1 MTLFSNFKT
10 SFSSASARLIVA
22 AILLV
27 TGCLIGVWDYAH
39 QEVQDL
45 VYDDSTHMAELDADS
60 DAASCLANLPVEETL
75 DINRGDT
82 FESVLRRSGVEKNQV
97 FAVIK
102 AIKVAFN
109 PKDLRTDHKLFAT
122 FKSQDNK
129 DLIKLIL
136 KLSMESE
143 VVVDLDDEGIFKAQ
157 LISKDL
163 EHSYRHAEG
172 TIQSSLYAD
181 AVKQG
186 AHPKIIHNMIQAF
199 SYDVDFQRGFRE
211 GDKFAMLFDYYKD
224 PDSLAE
230 KPGDVIYAKL
240 HLKGQD
246 ISIYRHKHANGVIQY
261 YNEKGEAV
269 KKGLLMTPVDGAR
282 ISSTFGRRKHPVLGY
297 SKMHKGVDFAAPRG
311 TPIMAAGAGKILKIG
326 RLGSYGNY
334 VRIRH
339 NKTYD
344 TAYAHMCRFAK
355 GLKRGSSVRQGQVI
369 GYVGCT
375 GRATGNHLHYELLKN
390 GKQVNPKH
398 VKMMPANKLGGK
410 ELQRFLANKAK
421 IDERIVALK
430 SEDADSPTVID
441 GDTPN
446 VQLASSSQR
455 QTTSATS
462 S

>member
-1 MTLFSNFKT
+1 
-10 SFSSASARLIVA
+10 
-22 AILLV
+22 
-27 TGCLIGVWDYAH
+27 
-39 QEVQDL
+39 
-45 VYDDSTHMAELDADS
+45 
-60 DAASCLANLPVEETL
+60 
-75 DINRGDT
+75 
-82 FESVLRRSGVEKNQV
+82 
-97 FAVIK
+97 
-102 AIKVAFN
+102 
-109 PKDLRTDHKLFAT
+109 
-122 FKSQDNK
+122 
-129 DLIKLIL
+129 
-136 KLSMESE
+136 
-143 VVVDLDDEGIFKAQ
+143 
-157 LISKDL
+157 
-163 EHSYRHAEG
+163 
-172 TIQSSLYAD
+172 
-181 AVKQG
+181 
-186 AHPKIIHNMIQAF
+186 
-199 SYDVDFQRGFRE
+199 
-211 GDKFAMLFDYYKD
+211 
-224 PDSLAE
+224 
-230 KPGDVIYAKL
+230 
-240 HLKGQD
+240 
-246 ISIYRHKHANGVIQY
+246 
-261 YNEKGEAV
+261 
-269 KKGLLMTPVDGAR
+269 
-282 ISSTFGRRKHPVLGY
+282 
-297 SKMHKGVDFAAPRG
+297 
-311 TPIMAAGAGKILKIG
+311 MAAGAGKILKIG